1 MFVNITC
8 SFFQISEMTEEIK
21 MKIVHID
28 LYWNKFKT
36 NSALVAFCN
45 NSDYICRKY
54 EDLIKQVIVHVNLL
68 QIKSNLSSDDE
79 KKKVTYVTYDQE
91 THSLNRMLNNAGQ
104 KYQIYICSSTFK
116 PLVVNK

>member
-1 MFVNITC
+1 MSCNIFSYEKFLIILFVNITC

-21 MKIVHID
+21 MKIVPID

-36 NSALVAFCN
+36 NSALVSFCN

-54 EDLIKQVIVHVNLL
+54 EDLIKQLILHVNLL

-79 KKKVTYVTYDQE
+79 KRKSNLC
-91 THSLNRMLNNAGQ
+91 HL
-104 KYQIYICSSTFK
+104 
-116 PLVVNK
+116 

>member
-1 MFVNITC
+1 
-8 SFFQISEMTEEIK
+8 MTEEIK

-28 LYWNKFKT
+28 LYLNKFKT
-36 NSALVAFCN
+36 NSALVSFCN

-79 KKKVTYVTYDQE
+79 KRKSNLCY
-91 THSLNRMLNNAGQ
+91 L
-104 KYQIYICSSTFK
+104 
-116 PLVVNK
+116 